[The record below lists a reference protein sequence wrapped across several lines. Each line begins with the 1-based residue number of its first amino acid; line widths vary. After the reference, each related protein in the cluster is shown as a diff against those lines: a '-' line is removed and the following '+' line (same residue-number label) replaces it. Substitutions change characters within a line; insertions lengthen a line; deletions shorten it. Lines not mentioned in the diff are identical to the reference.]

1 MKTYSLQTMLVV
13 IGLFVCS
20 VVSTAQPVALKT
32 NLVYDALTTPNL
44 GIEIGLGPKN
54 TVQLFYGLNPW
65 KFGSSDNRKY
75 MKHWM
80 LNPEWRYWF
89 CHRFNGSFIGV
100 HALGGEYD
108 ATNVKLPFGLWDELQ
123 DHRFEGWYV
132 GGGVS
137 YGYQW
142 VLSRHWN
149 FEAAIGLGAAYI
161 DYQKFKCGT
170 CGKREGKG
178 HKTYVGPTKIAL
190 SLVYNIGGNSTS
202 TAATSQLARDDRPQ
216 PTAARQAEGA
226 SATLVDGKVS
236 VSGATLKNVGQQ
248 MVLTMSVGLDELRLR
263 HGQTVVLR
271 PLLRS
276 ASGTDSIRFR
286 PLLVN
291 SRDMHIQHRRGEQNK
306 NYPDA
311 IEIERRNGRQQTVSY
326 LAQVPYESWMDSY
339 DLAVEEDLCGCGDL
353 VADNTTPLMHKP
365 TKPEVWLAGLEPA
378 PDKPA
383 QQLHGTAYITF
394 VVDKWD
400 LLPTYMNNPT
410 ELRKI
415 TDTLDIMVADKNIT
429 VEKIKIHGWASPE
442 SPYEH
447 NRMLATNRAQSLTR
461 WVQQKYQLPSAVFA
475 PAEATPENW
484 QGLRAAV
491 EQTGT
496 DVLPHREEIL
506 AIIDDGSLQPD
517 PKERLIKQRYRSEYD
532 YLLKTVYPGLRRSD
546 YEITFVVRK
555 FNTVQECLDI
565 YRTKPHQLSQHE
577 FWRVAQTFT
586 EYSDDYNRAVQTA
599 YNIYPASEVAALNL
613 ANVALHQGDLLKA
626 ETLLSQAGQS
636 AQAENARAAL
646 CILRGQYDEAV
657 RHLDNAQQK
666 GHGADQPAL
675 MQVVE
680 HNREAVK
687 VMTR

>member
-1 MKTYSLQTMLVV
+1 MKTYFLQTMLVV

-20 VVSTAQPVALKT
+20 VVAKAQPVALKT

-291 SRDMHIQHRRGEQNK
+291 SRDMHIQHRLTRGGVT
-306 NYPDA
+306 
-311 IEIERRNGRQQTVSY
+311 EI
-326 LAQVPYESWMDSY
+326 
-339 DLAVEEDLCGCGDL
+339 
-353 VADNTTPLMHKP
+353 
-365 TKPEVWLAGLEPA
+365 
-378 PDKPA
+378 
-383 QQLHGTAYITF
+383 
-394 VVDKWD
+394 
-400 LLPTYMNNPT
+400 
-410 ELRKI
+410 
-415 TDTLDIMVADKNIT
+415 
-429 VEKIKIHGWASPE
+429 
-442 SPYEH
+442 
-447 NRMLATNRAQSLTR
+447 ATSSLTMGACQYALVEAEEGQIR
-461 WVQQKYQLPSAVFA
+461 YETRRTPVSAWAAAQGRTEEELLDFETYA
-475 PAEATPENW
+475 AASMNRRFRSQAEE
-484 QGLRAAV
+484 QLRAAGLSGA
-491 EQTGT
+491 ELQELT
-496 DVLPHREEIL
+496 DF
-506 AIIDDGSLQPD
+506 A
-517 PKERLIKQRYRSEYD
+517 
-532 YLLKTVYPGLRRSD
+532 
-546 YEITFVVRK
+546 
-555 FNTVQECLDI
+555 C
-565 YRTKPHQLSQHE
+565 
-577 FWRVAQTFT
+577 
-586 EYSDDYNRAVQTA
+586 
-599 YNIYPASEVAALNL
+599 ALNL
-613 ANVALHQGDLLKA
+613 AYFSGDL
-626 ETLLSQAGQS
+626 TG
-636 AQAENARAAL
+636 
-646 CILRGQYDEAV
+646 I
-657 RHLDNAQQK
+657 
-666 GHGADQPAL
+666 PAL
-675 MQVVE
+675 DPEGRLLARLTESGGFLGSYIASMGE
-680 HNREAVK
+680 EIGRDHSRWES
-687 VMTR
+687 